1 MYRKHV
7 LQLVDFS
14 LSGYAAHYAVMKMH
28 ESEPLDLVL
37 LVVGIRGRYPAPES
51 VRSFAELMAD
61 AHRVHG
67 GTARVC
73 FSTGHPDY
81 AVREMLRREQFSLV
95 VTGSELAACLSG
107 SDRVEWLIVEPAGGS
122 QAPPGNG
129 KEGPATSWSRRSQV
143 SEIGAA

>member
-1 MYRKHV
+1 
-7 LQLVDFS
+7 
-14 LSGYAAHYAVMKMH
+14 
-28 ESEPLDLVL
+28 
-37 LVVGIRGRYPAPES
+37 
-51 VRSFAELMAD
+51 MAD

-107 SDRVEWLIVEPAGGS
+107 NDRVEWLIIEPASGS
-122 QAPPGNG
+122 QARQNNWL
-129 KEGPATSWSRRSQV
+129 EHPATSWSRRSQV